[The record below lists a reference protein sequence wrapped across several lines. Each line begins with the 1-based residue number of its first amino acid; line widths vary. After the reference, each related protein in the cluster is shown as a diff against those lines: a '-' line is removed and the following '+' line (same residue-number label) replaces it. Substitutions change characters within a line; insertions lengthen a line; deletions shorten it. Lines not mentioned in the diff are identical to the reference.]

1 MIKFFRILTFF
12 RLFPE
17 LEKKVN
23 AFFGSFKHLGKT
35 FFPLICVV
43 LFYAIIG
50 MSFFHGHVESRCRL
64 TEVPEHDDVWE
75 VDESNELTCGS
86 LECPVGTFCGNP
98 ADYGLPFNH
107 EEATSESL
115 LFGKNIFNR
124 IDWALLAVYNFLMV
138 TGWI

>member
-1 MIKFFRILTFF
+1 
-12 RLFPE
+12 
-17 LEKKVN
+17 
-23 AFFGSFKHLGKT
+23 
-35 FFPLICVV
+35 
-43 LFYAIIG
+43 

-64 TEVPEHDDVWE
+64 TEAPEHDVWE

-86 LECPVGTFCGNP
+86 LECPFGTFCGNP

-107 EEATSESL
+107 EETTAETL
-115 LFGKNIFNR
+115 LFGKSIFNR